1 MIRRTGRTS
10 QLWNKSGRV
19 SHIHLKKHLHLTNCI
34 HLKHHSHMQKS
45 KMKLEQGNSS
55 EVSLIRELST
65 LKKSR
70 SLRDPSTSPSWKS
83 GSLLQKFERSR
94 GIHDLSAQNTNFRTL
109 ERVGSISSKLGS
121 SAALHGVTADES
133 SEQEG
138 WVEIS
143 PKDGKHLQ
151 ATHIYLHQGSHTAS
165 DDSGHM
171 QYMSELQNEGS
182 ILQNWNP
189 NSGATELLNAI
200 KERNSGKQDGPSSLL
215 LQSASGHQRS
225 LQGDTLS
232 KGDGSFDSD
241 KERSTFGSDSTSNS
255 KLDTRSMR
263 NSALTGRLNERLSA
277 ATGRAVSTQEGL
289 NWKTLTL
296 IDRAGTNTCGEADEL
311 EISEISQNGCGMPW
325 NWSRIH
331 TRGKNLL
338 DIAGRNATGGSSDHL
353 AKRLGKVLSKGHVS
367 SSEESMP
374 MTSEFS
380 DTSLNTDSESFP
392 LLEHGVQSDSGSP
405 SEGGQGGHIGRDQ
418 IESILLL
425 PRNRH
430 LGPSLLSNEN
440 SHHSLSEKF
449 APKSFQEVVGQ
460 GLITQSLSNALLK
473 GRIASI
479 YIFHGPQGTGKT
491 SCARLFAIALNCT
504 SMSELKPCGSCSE
517 CLAHKFGKL
526 STVKEFSAGGLQGT
540 KGMKK
545 ITHEVTR
552 AISSHYRVFIVDE
565 CHILSTQSWNAFMKA
580 VEEAPKNVVFVLCT
594 SSLEQLPHAVIS
606 RCQKFI
612 FSKIKE
618 NDVVNRL
625 HMIAS
630 QEGLEVDAEA
640 LKLVA
645 SACDGSLRDA
655 EMMLD
660 QLSLLGQKISL
671 SMVQELM
678 GLVSDEKLV
687 ELLDFALSADTVN
700 TVRSLKDLMVGG
712 VEPLNLMSQ
721 LACLITSL
729 LAGGYQIPKGR
740 HRRKFFRK
748 KYLAKEDMERLRQ
761 ALKTLSEAEKQLR
774 VSSDK
779 TTWLTAALLQF
790 APDQSYLLP
799 SSSADTSFT
808 QSPAAINNA
817 KVTVELNPLYSRQ
830 VELQHQRFSGTASG
844 TATEGL
850 SNGKSCSPKAA
861 SSDFQQGSS
870 VISQKKT
877 RNHKLRVRGT
887 QLASESGLTK
897 TLSSAKSG
905 EVDKKMSWQTT
916 LTNEYELEE
925 LWQRV
930 LDVVHSSSLRK
941 FLQTQ
946 GKLLSVALCKGFA
959 VAILEFSQPE
969 STSRAERSRTSIA
982 HAFQATLGC
991 PIDVKVQHASNEDEQ
1006 PGRVNLSGD
1015 QPSGSS
1021 GLWQP
1026 AWSSG
1031 DGKAYSSSMSL
1042 GKSGQLDMKS
1052 RSVHNKKSHSL
1063 EVFRGPPDYSKSQ
1076 KALNMAHAIDTDAT
1090 EGGRNCGLPAA
1101 ASDTHTLE
1109 EKLESA
1115 WVQGTGDGVFFTRSS
1130 SKAGKNYQEGPGFRQ
1145 DSAGKKRVSLGFAI
1159 QQTEGS
1165 VDEYSQDVD
1174 FDRMNEGSSYHL
1186 RHSAGYEGT
1195 ASEMAARLE
1204 EENLRLESKSGGFW
1218 CWKLNEKTLEK
1229 GKQSEDHT
1237 KKPGFLMNLCPCGKS
1252 EQS

>member
-1 MIRRTGRTS
+1 
-10 QLWNKSGRV
+10 
-19 SHIHLKKHLHLTNCI
+19 
-34 HLKHHSHMQKS
+34 MQKS

-83 GSLLQKFERSR
+83 GSLVQKFERGRRKNERSVQST
-94 GIHDLSAQNTNFRTL
+94 HSQTL
-109 ERVGSISSKLGS
+109 ERVGSVSSKLGA
-121 SAALHGVTADES
+121 SAALDSVTDVPDEGDES

-143 PKDGKHLQ
+143 PGDGKHLQ
-151 ATHIYLHQGSHTAS
+151 ATHAYPHQDSHVSNDGDHLQFMA
-165 DDSGHM
+165 
-171 QYMSELQNEGS
+171 ELRNEGS
-182 ILQNWNP
+182 ILHNWNT
-189 NSGATELLNAI
+189 NSGVTELLNAI
-200 KERNSGKQDGPSSLL
+200 KERNSGNQNASTSLL
-215 LQSASGHQRS
+215 LQSAGDN
-225 LQGDTLS
+225 QGSSKDDSLS
-232 KGDGSFDSD
+232 KDDDSVDSD
-241 KERSTFGSDSTSNS
+241 KERSTFDSDST
-255 KLDTRSMR
+255 
-263 NSALTGRLNERLSA
+263 
-277 ATGRAVSTQEGL
+277 GL
-289 NWKTLTL
+289 NWRTLTL
-296 IDRAGTNTCGEADEL
+296 IDRAGANMSGEADEL

-338 DIAGRNATGGSSDHL
+338 DIAGRSAMGGPSDHL
-353 AKRLGKVLSKGHVS
+353 TRRLAKVLSKGHLS

-392 LLEHGVQSDSGSP
+392 LLEHGVQSDIGSP
-405 SEGGQGGHIGRDQ
+405 SEVGQGDHTGRDQ
-418 IESILLL
+418 TESILLF
-425 PRNRH
+425 PRSKERRH
-430 LGPSLLSNEN
+430 LGPSLLSNDN

-460 GLITQSLSNALLK
+460 GLITQALSNALLK
-473 GRIASI
+473 GRIASL

-491 SCARLFAIALNCT
+491 SCARIFAIALNCT
-504 SMSELKPCGSCSE
+504 SADKLKPCGSCSE
-517 CLAHKFGKL
+517 CLAHKFGKTSIL
-526 STVKEFSAGGLQGT
+526 KEFTAGGLQST

-545 ITHEVTR
+545 MIHEVTR
-552 AISSHYRVFIVDE
+552 AVSFRYRVFIVDE
-565 CHILSTQSWNAFMKA
+565 CHILSTHSWNAFMKA

-625 HMIAS
+625 QIIAR

-678 GLVSDEKLV
+678 GLVSDEQLV
-687 ELLDFALSADTVN
+687 DLLDFALSADTVN

-740 HRRKFFRK
+740 YRRKFFRRK
-748 KYLAKEDMERLRQ
+748 HLAKEDMERLRQ

-774 VSSDK
+774 VSSDR

-799 SSSADTSFT
+799 SSSAETSFT
-808 QSPAAINNA
+808 QSPAGVNNA

-830 VELQHQRFSGTASG
+830 VELQHQRLSQTASG
-844 TATEGL
+844 SATEGL
-850 SNGKSCSPKAA
+850 SNGMSSSPKAT
-861 SSDFQQGSS
+861 SSDLQRLS

-877 RNHKLRVRGT
+877 RNHKLRVRGS
-887 QLASESGLTK
+887 QLVTENGLIK
-897 TLSSAKSG
+897 TLSSSKSG
-905 EVDKKMSWQTT
+905 EVDKKTSWQTT

-930 LDVVHSSSLRK
+930 LDAVHSSSLRK

-946 GKLLSVALCKGFA
+946 GKLLSVSLCKGFA

-969 STSRAERSRTSIA
+969 NSSRAERSRTSIA

-991 PIDVKVQHASNEDEQ
+991 PIDVKVQRALHEAEQ
-1006 PGRVNLSGD
+1006 PRRVTLSGD

-1042 GKSGQLDMKS
+1042 GKSGQLDMRS
-1052 RSVHNKKSHSL
+1052 RSLHSKKSQSL
-1063 EVFRGPPDYSKSQ
+1063 EVFRGPPDFSKSQ
-1076 KALNMAHAIDTDAT
+1076 NASNIEHALEINAAK
-1090 EGGRNCGLPAA
+1090 GGKNRALPAA
-1101 ASDTHTLE
+1101 ALE
-1109 EKLESA
+1109 SHPLEDKLENA
-1115 WVQGTGDGVFFTRSS
+1115 WVQGARDGVFFTRSS
-1130 SKAGKNYQEGPGFRQ
+1130 SKAGRNHQEGAGFRQ
-1145 DSAGKKRVSLGFAI
+1145 DSVGKNRVSLGFVI
-1159 QQTEGS
+1159 QQAEGS
-1165 VDEYSQDVD
+1165 VDEYSRDVE
-1174 FDRMNEGSSYHL
+1174 FDRMNEGSSHHL
-1186 RHSAGYEGT
+1186 RHSVGYEGRE
-1195 ASEMAARLE
+1195 SELAARLE
-1204 EENLRLESKSGGFW
+1204 EENLRLESRSGGLL
-1218 CWKLNEKTLEK
+1218 CWKLNDKALEK
-1229 GKQSEDHT
+1229 GKQSEESA
-1237 KKPGFLMNLCPCGKS
+1237 KKSGFLMNLCPCGKS